1 MLDWSEVAEP
11 EPARMLRWY
20 AALVAERH
28 RHPDLT
34 DDRFDSLAVET
45 GGRRRLARLVPRG
58 PLRVVANLVAEPG
71 DIPVAGLGPESEVV
85 LAWDEAG
92 TSHTGGVLHLPGH
105 SVAIIPALLTLD
117 APVEVLPSARALGY
131 TSTRKWSR
139 PQRPWASAENRWRP
153 CRPAFYRRGHGR
165 FRFVPPM
172 ATATAYLVDVHDDA
186 QCAAVYAV
194 IMASR
199 TYLRPWDD
207 SDGYEPTVDE
217 WRYEDPSERTE
228 KWAVQEDGQVVGVT
242 TLFLSMDDNT
252 DKIWAELDVHPDH
265 RGRGAGTALAQV
277 LERRARELGRPEIL
291 VEVYLPP
298 DVSGEHPYE
307 RFAAAQGYP
316 RSARNVRI
324 LDLPIA
330 DGVLDRL
337 AASARE
343 RWDEAYRWRRAR
355 TAFRPSWSRATAASR
370 TSSTSTPRP
379 ARSTSRPRRSPRSA
393 TAGTSTS
400 SDARGGGG

>member
-1 MLDWSEVAEP
+1 
-11 EPARMLRWY
+11 
-20 AALVAERH
+20 
-28 RHPDLT
+28 
-34 DDRFDSLAVET
+34 
-45 GGRRRLARLVPRG
+45 
-58 PLRVVANLVAEPG
+58 
-71 DIPVAGLGPESEVV
+71 
-85 LAWDEAG
+85 
-92 TSHTGGVLHLPGH
+92 
-105 SVAIIPALLTLD
+105 
-117 APVEVLPSARALGY
+117 
-131 TSTRKWSR
+131 
-139 PQRPWASAENRWRP
+139 
-153 CRPAFYRRGHGR
+153 
-165 FRFVPPM
+165 M

-298 DVSGEHPYE
+298 DASGEHPYE
-307 RFAAAQGYP
+307 RFAAAQGYTAE
-316 RSARNVRI
+316 STENVRI

-343 RWDEAYRWRRAR
+343 RWDEAYRLETYTDGLPAELVAGYCRVSNLLNVDAPTGAVDFEAETLTPERYRGYLDLERRQGRRRLTTVAIEEA
-355 TAFRPSWSRATAASR
+355 TGEVVAYTDLVLPSGAPTKAWQWGTLVDRAHRGHRLGMAVKVANLRHAA
-370 TSSTSTPRP
+370 TGPP
-379 ARSTSRPRRSPRSA
+379 
-393 TAGTSTS
+393 
-400 SDARGGGG
+400 